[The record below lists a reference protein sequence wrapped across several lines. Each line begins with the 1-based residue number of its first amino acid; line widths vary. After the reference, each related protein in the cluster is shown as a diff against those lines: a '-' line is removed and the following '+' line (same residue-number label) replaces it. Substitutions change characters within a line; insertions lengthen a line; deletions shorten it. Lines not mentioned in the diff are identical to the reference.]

1 MAEFP
6 PNAIPPR
13 EFFEDWLPRAFEE
26 SDWPSLSSG
35 VDVTLGVKLLGED
48 GGEWVFRIG
57 EGTLEVR
64 AEPRADAP
72 LSVVQPVEHWRGA
85 LWEGRGG
92 AFGRQ
97 AAALFRPGALQE
109 GGAARASP
117 LAPTPAALAA
127 LQRLEGLLR
136 LRVTGE
142 EAGDWHVDLKLGA
155 GELPEEPTTTVE
167 IAHDDAVAL
176 ERGELDPVQA
186 FLSGR
191 IRVLGDMGL
200 VLQLQAVQMEAASGG
215 GGPA

>member
-1 MAEFP
+1 MPEFP
-6 PNAIPPR
+6 PHAIPPR
-13 EFFEDWLPRAFEE
+13 EFFEEWLPRAFAE
-26 SDWPSLSSG
+26 SDWPALSSQLA
-35 VDVTLGVKLLGED
+35 VTLGVKLLGEE
-48 GGEWVFRIG
+48 GGEWVFRIA
-57 EGTLEVR
+57 EGGLDVR
-64 AEPRADAP
+64 PEPRTDAP

-97 AAALFRPGALQE
+97 AAALFRPGALRE
-109 GGAARASP
+109 GGEARGSP
-117 LAPTPAALAA
+117 LSPTPAALAG

-142 EAGDWHVDLKLGA
+142 EEGDWHVDLKLGPGA
-155 GELPEEPTTTVE
+155 LPEEPTTTVE
-167 IAHDDAVAL
+167 IERADAVAL
-176 ERGELDPVQA
+176 DRGELDPVQA

-215 GGPA
+215 PTPG

>member
-6 PNAIPPR
+6 PHAIPPR

-26 SDWPSLSSG
+26 SDWPVLSAG
-35 VDVTLGVKLLGED
+35 VDVTLGVKLLGEE
-48 GGEWVFRIG
+48 GGEWVFRIV
-57 EGTLEVR
+57 EGGLEVR
-64 AEPRADAP
+64 AEPRKEAP

-109 GGAARASP
+109 GGAAQASP

-127 LQRLEGLLR
+127 LQRLQGLLR

-142 EAGDWHVDLKLGA
+142 EAGDWHVDLKLGP

-167 IAHDDAVAL
+167 IERDDAVAL

-215 GGPA
+215 GVQG